1 MIQIVIILVVL
12 LAGGGFGAWTYMEKL
27 QADNRVLQVNQE
39 ILKENELKL
48 NDAIAEQQA
57 VIAEKAKQAEQI
69 QTANAALRTE
79 TSRLNSEKDNLAKK
93 LGKHELDILA
103 QNKPG
108 LVNRIINRAS
118 DNVMRCFEILSG
130 SPLTHDELQADKP
143 SLYNRECPTIH
154 PKHPANQE
162 LSLIHI

>member
-1 MIQIVIILVVL
+1 MIQIVIVLVL
-12 LAGGGFGAWTYMEKL
+12 LLGGGGFGAWTYFQKM
-27 QADNRVLQVNQE
+27 QAENKVLQVQAHQLQENQTTLE
-39 ILKENELKL
+39 Q
-48 NDAIAEQQA
+48 AIADQQA
-57 VIAEKAKQAEQI
+57 VIAEKQKQAEDVAESNN
-69 QTANAALRTE
+69 TLRAE
-79 TSRLNSEKDNLAKK
+79 SARLESEKDNLAKK

-108 LVNRIINRAS
+108 LVQRIINRAS
-118 DNVMRCFEILSG
+118 VNVMRCFEIATG

-162 LSLIHI
+162 NTQ

>member
-1 MIQIVIILVVL
+1 MQ
-12 LAGGGFGAWTYMEKL
+12 KL
-27 QADNRVLQVNQE
+27 QADNQVLQINQE
-39 ILKENELKL
+39 VLKENELKL

-57 VIAEKAKQAEQI
+57 VIAAKAKQAEDI
-69 QTANAALRTE
+69 QSANAALRSE

-162 LSLIHI
+162 NTE

>member
-1 MIQIVIILVVL
+1 MIQIVIILVIL
-12 LAGGGFGAWTYMEKL
+12 MAGGGFGAWTYMEKL

-48 NDAIAEQQA
+48 NDAIADQQA
-57 VIAEKAKQAEQI
+57 VIAAKAKQAEDI
-69 QTANAALRTE
+69 QTANAALRAE
-79 TSRLNSEKDNLAKK
+79 TNRLSGEKDNLAKK
-93 LGKHELDILA
+93 LGRHELDVLA

-108 LVNRIINRAS
+108 LVSRVINRAS
-118 DNVMRCFEILSG
+118 DNALRCFEILTG

-162 LSLIHI
+162 NS

>member
-69 QTANAALRTE
+69 QTANAALRSE

-154 PKHPANQE
+154 PKYKGE
-162 LSLIHI
+162 DS

>member
-69 QTANAALRTE
+69 QTANAALRSE

-162 LSLIHI
+162 NTQ

>member
-1 MIQIVIILVVL
+1 MIQIVIILVIL
-12 LAGGGFGAWTYMEKL
+12 LGGGGFGAWTYMQKL
-27 QADNRVLQVNQE
+27 QADNQVLQINQE
-39 ILKENELKL
+39 VLKENELKL
-48 NDAIAEQQA
+48 NNAIAEQQA
-57 VIAEKAKQAEQI
+57 VIAAKAKQAEDI

-118 DNVMRCFEILSG
+118 DNVMRCFEVLTG

-154 PKHPANQE
+154 PKYKGE
-162 LSLIHI
+162 DS